1 MPPLSPNEMNEIVRR
16 VSEAMRPVKARL
28 DAHSG
33 EMKAVRAEIREE
45 ISPAVLRRMAESDH
59 EIDERSA
66 SFERLIMNSVTATR
80 QEVSDLRNEV
90 SGVAKSIAPA
100 AMAAKGAESA
110 AVAGAQAMVRA
121 EGKQDAVQVA
131 ADRADKNSLAAR
143 VRSNQTMIVLLLGIV
158 IQAAYAAWQHI
169 AHAVTP

>member
-1 MPPLSPNEMNEIVRR
+1 MPPISPSEMSEIVRR

-59 EIDERSA
+59 ELDERSA
-66 SFERLIMNSVTATR
+66 SFERLMLNSVASQR
-80 QEVSDLRNEV
+80 QEMAEFRDMVT
-90 SGVAKSIAPA
+90 KSLPPA
-100 AMAAKGAESA
+100 TAAANGAEAA
-110 AVAGAQAMVRA
+110 AVAGANAAVRT
-121 EGKQDAVQVA
+121 EGKAEAIQVA

-143 VRSNQTMIVLLLGIV
+143 VKSNQALIVVVGGVLID
-158 IQAAYAAWQHI
+158 IIYKAWQHL
-169 AHAVTP
+169 APLVAP